1 MTLFLVRANFSRPTL
16 ATDMTEAE
24 RRVMSEHI
32 AYWKGQVERGT
43 TVVMEPVLDPKGVFG
58 IGIVEVEDEARLR
71 ALLASD
77 PAVKEGLHRDE
88 FYPMSPRSIV
98 RKAKSSLKE
107 GMS

>member
-1 MTLFLVRANFSRPTL
+1 MTLFFVRANFSRPNL
-16 ATDMTEAE
+16 ATDMTEVE
-24 RRVMSEHI
+24 RKVMSKHI

-43 TVVMEPVLDPKGVFG
+43 TVVMGPVLDPKGVYG

-88 FYPMSPRSIV
+88 FCPMSPRSIM
-98 RKAKSSLKE
+98 RKPKSSLKQ